1 MVTEGERLAGKTGV
15 IAIDGQVAA
24 GKTVVGRNLAQR
36 LGCQF
41 LDTGIMYRAIT
52 WLALEN
58 SIATDYEVGLGELA
72 QRATMRLQDVEGR
85 TIHVAI
91 AGKENPPEE
100 RELSAE
106 LRTSE
111 IDRHVSLVARL
122 SLVRRELVRLQRDI
136 ADQSLR
142 ETGGIVMVGRDIGT
156 VVLPDADLKVFMA
169 ASPQVRAQRRYA
181 ELVAQGQPAD
191 YEQIL
196 ENAQTRDRID
206 SQREDSPLTQ
216 APDALLIDTDNLT
229 IDQVVERI
237 LDQFHARAAP
247 KTGQAES

>member
-1 MVTEGERLAGKTGV
+1 MLKEGERLAVKGGV

-52 WLALEN
+52 WLALES
-58 SIATDYEVGLGELA
+58 SIPMDDEGGLGKLA
-72 QRATMRLQDVEGR
+72 ERATMRLRDVEGR

-91 AGKENPPEE
+91 SSNENPPDE
-100 RELSAE
+100 RELAAE
-106 LRTSE
+106 LRTSDV
-111 IDRHVSLVARL
+111 DRHVSLVARV
-122 SLVRRELVRLQRDI
+122 STVRRELVRQQRAI
-136 ADQSLR
+136 ADRSLN

-156 VVLPDADLKVFMA
+156 VVLPQADLKVFMA

-191 YEQIL
+191 FDQIL

-206 SQREDSPLTQ
+206 SQREDSPLAQ

-229 IDQVVERI
+229 INQVVDRI
-237 LDQFHARAAP
+237 LEQLHARAVP

>member
-58 SIATDYEVGLGELA
+58 SIPTDYEVGLGELA

-91 AGKENPPEE
+91 AAKENPPEE

-122 SLVRRELVRLQRDI
+122 SPVRRELVRLQRDI

-237 LDQFHARAAP
+237 LDQLHARAAP
-247 KTGQAES
+247 KTGQAKS